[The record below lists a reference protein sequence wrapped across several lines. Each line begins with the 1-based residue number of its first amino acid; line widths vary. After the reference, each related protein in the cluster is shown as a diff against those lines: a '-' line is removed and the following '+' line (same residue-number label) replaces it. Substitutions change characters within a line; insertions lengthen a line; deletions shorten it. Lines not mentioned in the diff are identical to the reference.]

1 MLTDQ
6 QFPWMAGVKGPDMYT
21 LPQHPAMILVVDEDP
36 VLRAQVAA
44 TLGMAGYECY
54 PSESAT
60 DAFEAARRLHLDLLV
75 CDVAIRD
82 TSGLELYQQI
92 RQIPHNAD
100 VPALFLAHDQAA
112 DVIRRVHEAGGTFC
126 LRKPC
131 DPEVLVELVGKALWM
146 PHLVRTA
153 LERTEAASRPRPAGL
168 NRYLSQ
174 HTRLHRTSSTDT
186 IW

>member
-1 MLTDQ
+1 
-6 QFPWMAGVKGPDMYT
+6 MYM
-21 LPQHPAMILVVDEDP
+21 LPQHPAVILVVDQDP
-36 VLRAQVAA
+36 VVRAQVAA
-44 TLGMAGYECY
+44 TLGMSGYECH
-54 PSESAT
+54 PSESAAT
-60 DAFEAARRLHLDLLV
+60 ALAAARLLHLDLLV

-82 TSGLELYQQI
+82 SSGLELYQQI

-112 DVIRRVHEAGGTFC
+112 DTIRRVHEAGGTFC

-168 NRYLSQ
+168 NRLLNQ
-174 HTRLHRTSSTDT
+174 HTRPHRTSSTDS